1 MIPLFYDHPVALHP
15 QVHGDLGLNLLNGFG
30 FAGRTNAIPLAMS
43 EFVLAAQSYPIAFT
57 DEAQTRAVAVV
68 GLRADENL
76 FVDAQGRWLEGAYIP
91 AYVRRY
97 PFLLSEYGEAEGV
110 ELCVDAKV
118 LSPSG
123 LPIFQGDEPTD
134 LALQALRCC
143 QSVHLAEAAT
153 TPFLSALA
161 ACGLFEPR
169 TANVQL
175 PDGREVRLAGFQALD
190 EARLSVLADD
200 AFLVLRRQGWLEP
213 VYAQIQ
219 SNQNWS
225 RLGQMLSARSLEQ
238 AA

>member
-1 MIPLFYDHPVALHP
+1 MIPLFYDQPVALHP
-15 QVHGDLGLNLLNGFG
+15 QAHGDLGLNLLPGYG
-30 FAGRTNAIPLAMS
+30 FAARTNAIPLAMS

-57 DEAQTRAVAVV
+57 DEPKTRAVAVV

-76 FVDAQGRWLEGAYIP
+76 FVDARGHWLEGAYIP

-97 PFLLSEYGEAEGV
+97 PFLLSEYGEGEGI
-110 ELCVDAKV
+110 ELCVDARV

-123 LPIFQGDEPTD
+123 LPIFRSDEPTD
-134 LALQALRCC
+134 LALQAFRFC
-143 QSVHLAEAAT
+143 QSVHASELAT

-169 TANVQL
+169 TASIQMA
-175 PDGREVRLAGFQALD
+175 DGQEVRLAGFQALD
-190 EARLSVLADD
+190 EARLSALADD
-200 AFLVLRRQGWLEP
+200 AFLVLRKQGWLEP
-213 VYAQIQ
+213 IYAQIQ

>member
-15 QVHGDLGLNLLNGFG
+15 QAHGELGLTLLPGYG
-30 FAGRTNAIPLAMS
+30 FASRTNAIPLAMS
-43 EFVLAAQSYPIAFT
+43 EFVMAAQSYPIAFT
-57 DEAQTRAVAVV
+57 DEARTRPVAVV

-76 FVDAQGRWLEGAYIP
+76 FVDAQGHWLEGAYIP

-97 PFLLSEYGEAEGV
+97 PFLLSEYGAGEGV
-110 ELCVDAKV
+110 ELCVEARV
-118 LSPSG
+118 LSQSG
-123 LPIFQGDEPTD
+123 LPIFRGDEPTD
-134 LALQALRCC
+134 LALQALRFC
-143 QSVHLAEAAT
+143 QSVHAAEAAT

-169 TANVQL
+169 TVSVQMQ
-175 PDGREVRLAGFQALD
+175 DGREVRLAGFQALD
-190 EARLSVLADD
+190 EARFSGLADD

-219 SNQNWS
+219 SNLNWS
-225 RLGQMLSARSLEQ
+225 RLGQMLSARNLEQ

>member
-15 QVHGDLGLNLLNGFG
+15 QAHGELGLNLLSGYG
-30 FAGRTNAIPLAMS
+30 FASRTNAIPLAMS

-57 DEAQTRAVAVV
+57 DEARTRAVAVV

-76 FVDAQGRWLEGAYIP
+76 FVDAQGHWLEGAYIP

-97 PFLLSEYGEAEGV
+97 PFLLSEYGEGEGV
-110 ELCVDAKV
+110 ELCVESRV

-123 LPIFQGDEPTD
+123 LPIFRGDEPTE
-134 LALQALRCC
+134 LALQAMRFC
-143 QSVHLAEAAT
+143 QSVHAAEAAT

-169 TANVQL
+169 IATIQIPNG
-175 PDGREVRLAGFQALD
+175 DEVRLAGFQAID
-190 EARLSVLADD
+190 EARLSSLADE

-213 VYAQIQ
+213 IYSQIQ